1 MSTSNTVRAHAQK
14 VFKVDLTKIKGRCQL
29 VTKVAP
35 LISYRM
41 LSLAVLFFP
50 LDVSFFEDTF
60 SPKKTAKE
68 RKEGRR

>member
-1 MSTSNTVRAHAQK
+1 M
-14 VFKVDLTKIKGRCQL
+14 I
-29 VTKVAP
+29 TKVAP
-35 LISYRM
+35 LISYRV

-68 RKEGRR
+68 RKARERR